1 MPISPPSGRSSPRP
15 GVNGFLGSSE
25 EGKAPG
31 QQELSWQQADSHGE
45 KARTDMANIPANTRH
60 VSL

>member
-1 MPISPPSGRSSPRP
+1 MPISPPSGRSSPCP

-25 EGKAPG
+25 DSKAPG
-31 QQELSWQQADSHGE
+31 QQELSWQPADSHGE
-45 KARTDMANIPANTRH
+45 KARTEMANIPATARH